1 MKKFPELFSPAYI
14 GKLLVR
20 NRVVMAPMLVS
31 YASPDGEVSER
42 LLDYYEAR
50 ARGGAGLIVVEAA
63 CVDVPTGRESFR
75 QINIDSLRYVAGL
88 QQLAQHIKAYGC
100 RAFIQLFHA
109 GRQTSSLFTGVQPV
123 APSPLA
129 CPMVKEIPRELTG
142 EEIKAIENRFSQAAL
157 YAFMAGFDG
166 VELHAAHGY
175 LINQFL
181 SPHSNQRQDEYGGSL
196 ENRMRF
202 LLNIIE
208 KIKASTPELIISVRI
223 NMDDFVPGGLELKE
237 SVVIC
242 QHLEQAGVQL
252 INCSSGTYESGLKS
266 IEPASY
272 KEGWRV
278 YLAGELKKW
287 IQIPI
292 IAGGML
298 NNPAFANQLLAS
310 GQADFIFLGRSLLA
324 DSEWPHKVRE
334 SGLEDLRPCIR
345 CNNCIDNNF
354 RGMMVDCT
362 VNPLTGRERHFSQQG
377 IKYQHKSTAL
387 VVGGGPAGM
396 QVALSMKARGF
407 KVMLVEKEKS
417 LGGLLNLACLPPH
430 KHRVASLRD
439 YLFRQVEK
447 SGVEVFLNSCF
458 NLEGLPGLNPDY
470 LIIATGSK
478 PFWPQIPGWDQS
490 YCLGI
495 RAVLERKPE
504 IKGKRVVIIG
514 GGSNGCEVADF
525 LLAGNNQITI
535 VEQNQYLAADMEKKN
550 RRDLMNRLEE
560 GKVNKRTSS
569 QVMEI
574 KERQLLVKN
583 QQGLHEWLE
592 ADYIVL
598 ATGFTP
604 NNALYIEAQNRH
616 KNVYLIG
623 DAFQVKGFKNAFL
636 QGEAVAHMIATS
648 LKK

>member
-1 MKKFPELFSPAYI
+1 MKTFPELFSPAYI
-14 GKLLVR
+14 GKLLVK
-20 NRVVMAPMLVS
+20 NRIVMAPMLVS
-31 YASPDGEVSER
+31 YASSDGEVSER

-63 CVDVPTGRESFR
+63 CVDAPTGRESFR

-100 RAFIQLFHA
+100 RTFIQLFHA

-142 EEIKAIENRFSQAAL
+142 EEIKEIENKFSQAAA

-181 SPHSNQRQDEYGGSL
+181 SPHSNLRQDEYGGSL

-202 LLNIIE
+202 LLNIIK
-208 KIKASTPELIISVRI
+208 KIKTSSPGLIISVRI

-237 SVVIC
+237 SVEIC
-242 QHLEQAGVQL
+242 QHLEQAGVEL

-287 IQIPI
+287 IHIPV

-298 NNPAFANQLLAS
+298 NNPAFANQLIAG

-334 SGLEDLRPCIR
+334 SGTEDIRPCIR

-354 RGMMVDCT
+354 RGMMVDCS
-362 VNPLTGRERHFSQQG
+362 VNPLTGRERHFSQEG
-377 IKYQHKSTAL
+377 KKLLHKANVM

-396 QVALSMKARGF
+396 QAALSLKSRGLN
-407 KVMLVEKEKS
+407 VTLYEKEKS

-430 KHRVASLRD
+430 KHRVAYLRD
-439 YLFRQVEK
+439 YLIRQVEK
-447 SGVEVFLNSCF
+447 SGVEAFLNCSF
-458 NLEGLPGLNPDY
+458 NLESLPDLNPDY
-470 LIIATGSK
+470 LLIATGSK
-478 PFWPQIPGWDQS
+478 PLLPQIPGWDQS

-495 RAVLERKPE
+495 REVLERKPE

-535 VEQNQYLAADMEKKN
+535 VEQNKYLAADMEKKN

-560 GKVNKRTSS
+560 GKVNKKTSS

-574 KERQLLVKN
+574 KDQQLQLKS
-583 QQGLHEWLE
+583 QQGAYECLE

-636 QGEAVAHMIATS
+636 QGEAVAHMIATG